1 MHIEDVV
8 KEYADD
14 NYAVLTYCDKIY
26 TDLFAENFK
35 DVRDLYKRMKS
46 TLQPITDSELEYI
59 LTTFPLE
66 LFTVAE
72 NLNKIRLLREVT
84 KLKNKAKMREL
95 RAEFQTTVNDMAELT
110 KAEKQTYLM
119 QLINESM
126 AEYEV
131 LLAAY
136 DSLISRV
143 ENEQTFSKELIM
155 GAKKIW
161 DSRRS
166 SESANPVAPVATEL
180 PEYDR
185 KAYIK

>member
-1 MHIEDVV
+1 MRIEDIV
-8 KEYADD
+8 KEYSED
-14 NYAVLTYCDKIY
+14 NDAIHKYCDSIY
-26 TDLFAENFK
+26 HDMFAENFK
-35 DVRDLYKRMKS
+35 DIREMYRRMKS
-46 TLQPITDSELEYI
+46 TLQPITDGELEYI
-59 LTTFPLE
+59 LTTFPME

-72 NLNKIRLLREVT
+72 NLNKVRLSREVT

-95 RAEFQTTVNDMAELT
+95 RAEFQTTVNTMDDLT

-119 QLINESM
+119 QMINENM
-126 AEYEV
+126 AEYEI